1 MIDHRSPLRVAC
13 PRQGRPPWNAPEG
26 AQAPAPVVSVVTPT
40 FNSAETIGETIASVA
55 GQDWR
60 EFEMIVVDDGSCDDT
75 PMLLAR
81 YARRYPWI
89 SWCIQSN
96 AGVAAARN
104 AAIAM
109 ARGEFI
115 AFLDAD
121 DIWMPDKLALQMAA
135 FERNPDAAFVYADE
149 RDFWPDRERPATLF
163 QQKQPARGNVLRA
176 LFERGNFILTS
187 TAVVRKSALQAVNC
201 FDIRRR
207 INEDVDLWFRMAE
220 QYEFDYVPQVLV
232 RRRMLPHSLMHSN
245 TINVWRS
252 DLELIDRWVQR
263 RPDLF
268 PPDSP
273 WVRYRRALTWS
284 RLANQHLHRRA
295 FSESRRAFV
304 QAMKHGRFDPRTLAR
319 GLAACIPPTADL
331 YWATK
336 AACMRMLGGGGGTVA
351 QRA

>member
-1 MIDHRSPLRVAC
+1 MAETRIPARSAR
-13 PRQGRPPWNAPEG
+13 PRGRPQWNAPEG
-26 AQAPAPVVSVVTPT
+26 AYARAPVVSVVTPAY
-40 FNSAETIGETIASVA
+40 NVAATISETIASVA
-55 GQDWR
+55 AQSWR
-60 EFEMIVVDDGSCDDT
+60 EFEMIIVDDGSTDET
-75 PMLLAR
+75 PVLLAR
-81 YARRYPWI
+81 HARRYPWI
-89 SWCIQSN
+89 SWFTQAN

-121 DIWMPDKLALQMAA
+121 DVWEPNKLALQIAA
-135 FERNPDAAFVYADE
+135 FESNPGAAFIYTDM
-149 RDFWPDRERPATLF
+149 RDFHPDRDRRRTLF

-187 TAVVRKSALQAVNC
+187 TVVVRKSALLAMNG
-201 FDIRRR
+201 FDPGRR

-232 RRRMLPHSLMHSN
+232 RRRILPNSLMHSN

-252 DLELIDRWVQR
+252 DLELIDRWVHR

-268 PPDSP
+268 PADSP

-284 RLANQHLHRRA
+284 RLANQLLHRRA
-295 FSESRRAFV
+295 FAESRHAFL
-304 QAMKHGRFDPRTLAR
+304 QAIKYGRFDPRTLAR
-319 GLAACIPPTADL
+319 GLAACVPATADL
-331 YWATK
+331 YWSTK
-336 AACMRMLGGGGGTVA
+336 AAFTRTLHNGA
-351 QRA
+351 PQRAC

>member
-1 MIDHRSPLRVAC
+1 MSDNRSPLRVAYS
-13 PRQGRPPWNAPEG
+13 RRGRPTWNAPEG
-26 AQAPAPVVSVVTPT
+26 AYAPAPVVSVVTPT
-40 FNSAETIGETIASVA
+40 YNAAETIAETIASVA
-55 GQDWR
+55 AQSWR
-60 EFEMIVVDDGSCDDT
+60 EFEMIVVDDGSTDDT
-75 PMLLAR
+75 PRLLAR
-81 YARRYPWI
+81 FARRHPWI
-89 SWCIQSN
+89 SWFIQAN
-96 AGVAAARN
+96 AGPGAARN

-121 DIWMPDKLALQMAA
+121 DLWAPNKLAMQIAA
-135 FERNPDAAFVYADE
+135 FERNPNAAFVYADE
-149 RDFWPDRERPATLF
+149 RDFWPDRERRDTLF
-163 QQKQPARGNVLRA
+163 QQKRPARGNVLRA

-187 TAVVRKSALQAVNC
+187 TAMVRKSALQAMNG
-201 FDIRRR
+201 FDPSRR

-232 RRRMLPHSLMHSN
+232 RRRMLPQSLMHSN

-268 PPDSP
+268 PSDSP

-295 FSESRRAFV
+295 FSESRHAFV
-304 QAMKHGRFDPRTLAR
+304 QALKHGRFDPRTLAR
-319 GLAACIPPTADL
+319 GLAACVPLTADL

-336 AACMRMLGGGGGTVA
+336 DACLRTLRGAVA
-351 QRA
+351 QRG